1 MSLSLEQRR
10 SAYKQF
16 FLNTDAGREL
26 LEQAK
31 TLESNNVHKAQ
42 NANSLDF
49 LSRSTGN
56 REVIDLIE
64 NVLNTEVKPK
74 E

>member
-1 MSLSLEQRR
+1 MTLKQRR
-10 SAYKQF
+10 DAYKQF
-16 FLNTDAGREL
+16 FLNTDAGRDL

-31 TLESNNVHKAQ
+31 RQESENVHKAQ
-42 NANSLDF
+42 NTNSLDF

-64 NVLNTEVKPK
+64 NVLKTEGKPK